1 MAATVL
7 VVEDHDKFAALL
19 QSLLERNGFNVE
31 LAEDGVEAL
40 SAVARRRPDAVLLD
54 LRLPRLSGIEVLKKI
69 RKASGSRD
77 LPVIVLSGAYR
88 GEENARA
95 ALSMGASAFLE
106 KPCKSE
112 ELLRTLRSALGGDS
126 MSAPPANRL
135 SLDLLLVEAF
145 RSRFCGHYLLD
156 ISGREHQITLLNGV
170 PFSLRPGFRREDFGS
185 FLHQKGLINEH
196 ILDYYRRD
204 ADRDPFVF
212 VQTGYLEYGALLQE
226 QILYITDEL
235 CSALQSVPEQISRRE
250 HTFPSGLQPVTV
262 NVPQILYQGHSRHL
276 KSWNELAPY
285 AGHYPAPSA
294 DYYRYINFI
303 ALSVQDRQL
312 LQSLDGQ
319 KQLAACLEGND
330 NPAPLLK
337 TLADLGMLH
346 FATTPTTPAAPSDDL
361 PPIHSLFNR
370 LEEEK
375 ETVDEPYE
383 NFADLLDGADD
394 FTAPETPAPDHQA
407 APDDSSSMGAQ
418 VRKLAEELQGKS
430 YYDMLGLSQQKF
442 SFDTL
447 KENYFR
453 LTRQLGPEVIMQL
466 TGEDAALAE
475 ELLSNLSSAYNT
487 LSDVVKKESYD
498 EIFGSDEIG
507 LGREG
512 DDEFQAEVQF
522 QSGKVFIDMEDWAGA
537 EKALREAYNA
547 DQTNGVVLAHLAW
560 SIYQNP
566 KNHSSRAMR
575 DKARQM
581 LNKSLA
587 LGRHAEGF
595 TFKGWILLEG
605 EQPSLAEAEFNKALK
620 LNARN
625 SLARKGLRLVQERR
639 EQDKKGLF
647 RRMFT

>member
-1 MAATVL
+1 MSATVL

-31 LAEDGVEAL
+31 RADDGVGAL
-40 SAVARRRPDAVLLD
+40 SAVARCKPDAVLLD

-69 RKASGSRD
+69 RKAPGTRD
-77 LPVIVLSGAYR
+77 MPVIVLSGAYR
-88 GEENARA
+88 GEENVRA

-112 ELLRTLRSALGGDS
+112 ELLQTLRSALGGNA
-126 MSAPPANRL
+126 APSPLANRL

-145 RSRFCGHYLLD
+145 RSRFCGRY
-156 ISGREHQITLLNGV
+156 IASIAGREHQITLLHGI
-170 PFSLRPGFRREDFGS
+170 PFHLHPGFHREDFGS
-185 FLHQKGLINEH
+185 FLHEKGLINEQ
-196 ILDYYRRD
+196 ILNYYRADAGRD
-204 ADRDPFVF
+204 HFVF

-226 QILYITDEL
+226 QILYISEEL
-235 CSALQSVPEQISRRE
+235 CSALQSVPDQVSRQE
-250 HTFPSGLQPVTV
+250 HSFPPGLQPITV
-262 NVPQILYQGHSRHL
+262 NVPQILYQGHTRHL
-276 KSWNELAPY
+276 KSWTELARY
-285 AGHYPAPSA
+285 AAHYPAPSA
-294 DYYRYINFI
+294 DFYRYINFMT
-303 ALSVQDRQL
+303 LSVQDRQL
-312 LQSLDGQ
+312 LQELDGQ
-319 KQLAACLEGND
+319 KQLETCLVGKD

-346 FATTPTTPAAPSDDL
+346 FALSPTTPAAPSKDL
-361 PPIHSLFNR
+361 PIHTLFNR

-375 ETVDEPYE
+375 ETGDESYE
-383 NFADLLDGADD
+383 NFADLLEGADE
-394 FTAPETPAPDHQA
+394 FTAAEAPVHSSPSHAPSSVSDH
-407 APDDSSSMGAQ
+407 
-418 VRKLAEELQGKS
+418 VRNLAGELQGKS

-498 EIFGSDEIG
+498 ELLGSDQIG

-537 EKALREAYNA
+537 EKALREAYHS

-560 SIYQNP
+560 SIYKNP
-566 KNHSSRAMR
+566 KNHNSRAMR
-575 DKARQM
+575 EKARQM
-581 LNKSLA
+581 LNKSLT
-587 LGRHAEGF
+587 LGRNAEGF
-595 TFKGWILLEG
+595 SFKGWILLEG

-620 LNARN
+620 LDARN

-639 EQDKKGLF
+639 EQEKKGLF

>member
-7 VVEDHDKFAALL
+7 VVEDHDKFAGLL

-31 LAEDGVEAL
+31 RADDGVGAL

-69 RKASGSRD
+69 RKAAETRD

-88 GEENARA
+88 GEQNARA

-112 ELLRTLRSALGGDS
+112 ELLQTLRSALGNDAV
-126 MSAPPANRL
+126 SAPAANRL
-135 SLDLLLVEAF
+135 SIDLLLVEAF
-145 RSRFCGHYLLD
+145 RSRFCGRYLLN

-170 PFSLRPGFRREDFGS
+170 PFYLRPGFRREDFGS
-185 FLHQKGLINEH
+185 FLHQKALINEQ
-196 ILDYYRRD
+196 ILDYYRQE
-204 ADRDPFVF
+204 ADRDHFVF
-212 VQTGYLEYGALLQE
+212 VQTGYLEYAALLQE
-226 QILYITDEL
+226 QILYITEEL
-235 CSALQSVPEQISRRE
+235 CSALQAVPEQVSRRE

-276 KSWNELAPY
+276 DSWTGLASY

-294 DYYRYINFI
+294 DFYRYINFM

-312 LQSLDGQ
+312 LQGFDGQ
-319 KQLAACLEGND
+319 KQLETCLEGHD

-346 FATTPTTPAAPSDDL
+346 FAPTPTTPAAPSEDL
-361 PPIHSLFNR
+361 PIHTLFNR
-370 LEEEK
+370 LEDEKGTGEES
-375 ETVDEPYE
+375 YE
-383 NFADLLDGADD
+383 NFADLLDEADELPPPEAPASD
-394 FTAPETPAPDHQA
+394 HQTAPDE
-407 APDDSSSMGAQ
+407 SSSMGAQ
-418 VRKLAEELQGKS
+418 VRKLAGELQGKS
-430 YYDMLGLSQQKF
+430 YYDMLGLSQQTF

-498 EIFGSDEIG
+498 EILGSDQIG

-547 DQTNGVVLAHLAW
+547 DQNNGVVLAHLAW
-560 SIYQNP
+560 SIYRNP

-587 LGRHAEGF
+587 LGRNAEGF
-595 TFKGWILLEG
+595 AFKGSILLEG

-625 SLARKGLRLVQERR
+625 SLARKGLRLIQERR
-639 EQDKKGLF
+639 EQEKKGLF